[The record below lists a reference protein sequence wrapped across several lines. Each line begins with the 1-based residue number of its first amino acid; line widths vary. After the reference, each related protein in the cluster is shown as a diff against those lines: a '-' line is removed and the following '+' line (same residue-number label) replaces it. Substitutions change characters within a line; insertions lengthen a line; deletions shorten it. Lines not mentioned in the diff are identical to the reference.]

1 MTERNDNR
9 PASGCGE
16 ASRGP
21 VRVAGKKTVRTT
33 RTVHFLRALAVSIVF
48 NLLYILIFYIHII
61 LIQTRLIYM

>member
-21 VRVAGKKTVRTT
+21 VRVAEKTVRTT